1 MIVEILILFIA
12 VYLLNLWINRKP
24 ENLPPGEWGLPV
36 VGYLPFVNRK
46 LSKTLGKLQKKYG
59 KIFTR
64 FALRT
69 LRDFGL
75 GKTPILDEIIL
86 NEAELLVK
94 DLRQNVNKETE
105 IDWNINVA
113 ILNVIFRLMANRHFD
128 MTDKEI
134 KIFAKDLNDNI
145 EDMEGPL
152 ALLGYFPW
160 MVPFVPKYFK
170 DKWMYE
176 TRIEKKR
183 EKVMDFLRKFI
194 KEHKESL
201 DQNNPIDYIDKY
213 LIECEE
219 QKGNSEYSYW
229 GEEDLLSNIHDFFMA
244 GSETTSSTIRWFFLY
259 MSRFPDVQKRGSVVI
274 TNFETCHKNPLHW
287 KHPNT
292 FSIDNFLD
300 DEGKL
305 IKNKEGYLPFS
316 LGRRQCLGESLAK
329 MELFI
334 FIGAILQNFEILE
347 PKGQNVKLEPL
358 EHTNIINFGP

>member
-36 VGYLPFVNRK
+36 VGYLPFMDRK
-46 LSKTLGKLQKKYG
+46 MTKTFEKLQKKYG
-59 KIFTR
+59 KIFTSCI
-64 FALRT
+64 
-69 LRDFGL
+69 FG
-75 GKTPILDEIIL
+75 GST
-86 NEAELLVK
+86 
-94 DLRQNVNKETE
+94 
-105 IDWNINVA
+105 
-113 ILNVIFRLMANRHFD
+113 MANKQKIDIFD
-128 MTDKEI
+128 VNDKEV
-134 KIFAKDLNDNI
+134 KVFAKNVNDNI

-152 ALLGYFPW
+152 SLLGFFPW
-160 MVPFVPKYFK
+160 MVPLVPKYVK
-170 DKWMYE
+170 DKWMHE
-176 TRIEKKR
+176 TRIEEKR
-183 EKVMDFLRKFI
+183 EEVMDFLRKFI
-194 KEHKESL
+194 KEHRESL
-201 DQNNPIDYIDKY
+201 DKKNPRNYIDKY
-213 LIECEE
+213 LIECDE
-219 QKGNSEYSYW
+219 QKGNSEYDYW
-229 GEEDLLSNIHDFFMA
+229 GEEDLLSNILDFFMA

-259 MSRFPDVQKRGSVVI
+259 MSRFPDVQKRVQKEIDEIVPKGQLPSLHDKEKSINFLGSVVI
-274 TNFETCHKNPLHW
+274 TNIETCHKNPLHW

-300 DEGKL
+300 DEGEL

-358 EHTNIINFGP
+358 EHTNIINLVPNFKVILQNRI